1 MKRGLA
7 IFLIRLVP
15 GLMMLAVVS
24 SILAGVSTIGLFAF
38 VFLAIRG
45 NAPGEIHAPLIFA
58 GLAVAFIASRSF
70 AAFAMARVGRAV
82 TAKLRKA
89 LISELL
95 RTPYCRLEAIGTL
108 RLSTAVTTDIQ
119 TIAGAVPALV
129 SAATNFG
136 MVASLLIYMSWLS
149 SVGVVVILGAA
160 AIGMP
165 IYWSLMGRAARLS
178 YEAGSLWEHLSAN
191 LNGLVSGIKQ
201 LRLNSDRTSHYLSD
215 DIGLAQAA
223 FLKCRTRATFANTLA
238 TNAAQV
244 IFLSTLGYLLFVRPH
259 DGLGV
264 SVEFFFAAIYLMGP
278 LDGVVG
284 SVGAFVQISAVFA
297 RHQELGLRLSPVIS
311 GYEAPEPAV
320 TVPAWHQ
327 IRFDQ
332 VSYSYGEATG
342 FSFGPVDL
350 ALRRGEIVF
359 VKGGNGSGKSTFVKL
374 LTGVYEPATGS
385 VLVDDRPIGD
395 ANLQA
400 YRELFSCIFDDAYMF
415 ESVWVP
421 ERRASRENDA
431 RALLDAWSLSS
442 RVDVRDF
449 RFTNTRAL
457 SRGQRGRLL
466 LISAALEDRDVCIFD
481 EWAADQDSPSRR
493 KFYLEF
499 LPALKRSGKLVVVLT
514 HDEEFDGIADQII
527 KFQDGRVVAG
537 PQGAEPREY
546 LLVSGHQ

>member
-1 MKRGLA
+1 MKSGLA
-7 IFLIRLVP
+7 NFLIRLVP
-15 GLMMLAVVS
+15 GQMMLAVVS

-38 VFLAIRG
+38 VFLAVR
-45 NAPGEIHAPLIFA
+45 ASVPGEICAPLVFA
-58 GLAVAFIASRSF
+58 GLAAVFIVSRSL
-70 AAFAMARVGRAV
+70 AALAMAHVGRAA
-82 TAKLRKA
+82 TTKLRKT

-95 RTPYCRLEAIGTL
+95 RTPYCRLEAIGAL
-108 RLSTAVTTDIQ
+108 PLSAAVTTDIQ
-119 TIAGAVPALV
+119 TIAGAVPAFV
-129 SAATNFG
+129 SAATNLG
-136 MVASLLIYMSWLS
+136 MAVSLLAFMCWLS
-149 SVGVVVILGAA
+149 PADVVVILVAA
-160 AIGMP
+160 ALGMP
-165 IYWSLMGRAARLS
+165 IYWSLIGKAARLS
-178 YEAGSLWEHLSAN
+178 YEAGGLWERLNAN

-201 LRLNSDRTSHYLSD
+201 LRLNSNRTSHYLSD

-223 FLKCRTRATFANTLA
+223 FLECRTRATFANTVA
-238 TNAAQV
+238 TNVAQV
-244 IFLSTLGYLLFVRPH
+244 TFLATLGYLLFVRPH

-284 SVGAFVQISAVFA
+284 SVGAFVQISAVFR
-297 RHQELGLRLSPVIS
+297 RHQELGLQLSSAVS
-311 GYEAPEPAV
+311 GYEALEPAV

-350 ALRRGEIVF
+350 VLSRGGIVF
-359 VKGGNGSGKSTFVKL
+359 VKGGNGSGKSTFIKL

-415 ESVWVP
+415 ESVWAP
-421 ERRASRENDA
+421 ERCGNPENDA
-431 RALLDAWSLSS
+431 RAFLDAWSLSS
-442 RVDVRDF
+442 RVDVRDV

-466 LISAALEDRDVCIFD
+466 LISAALEDRDVFIFD
-481 EWAADQDSPSRR
+481 EWAADQDSTSRR

-514 HDEEFDGIADQII
+514 HDEEFDGVADQII
-527 KFQDGRVVAG
+527 KFHDGKVVAG

>member
-201 LRLNSDRTSHYLSD
+201 LRLNSGRHWPRAG
-215 DIGLAQAA
+215 GLPEMSNPRHICQYP
-223 FLKCRTRATFANTLA
+223 CD
-238 TNAAQV
+238 QC
-244 IFLSTLGYLLFVRPH
+244 
-259 DGLGV
+259 
-264 SVEFFFAAIYLMGP
+264 
-278 LDGVVG
+278 
-284 SVGAFVQISAVFA
+284 GAGHFPVHA
-297 RHQELGLRLSPVIS
+297 R
-311 GYEAPEPAV
+311 
-320 TVPAWHQ
+320 
-327 IRFDQ
+327 
-332 VSYSYGEATG
+332 
-342 FSFGPVDL
+342 
-350 ALRRGEIVF
+350 
-359 VKGGNGSGKSTFVKL
+359 
-374 LTGVYEPATGS
+374 
-385 VLVDDRPIGD
+385 
-395 ANLQA
+395 
-400 YRELFSCIFDDAYMF
+400 
-415 ESVWVP
+415 
-421 ERRASRENDA
+421 
-431 RALLDAWSLSS
+431 
-442 RVDVRDF
+442 
-449 RFTNTRAL
+449 
-457 SRGQRGRLL
+457 
-466 LISAALEDRDVCIFD
+466 
-481 EWAADQDSPSRR
+481 
-493 KFYLEF
+493 
-499 LPALKRSGKLVVVLT
+499 LPAFCSP
-514 HDEEFDGIADQII
+514 A
-527 KFQDGRVVAG
+527 
-537 PQGAEPREY
+537 
-546 LLVSGHQ
+546 